1 MKYPSNIG
9 YRYPTT
15 FICYRYPTSIR
26 CRYLTNIEWYLMNI
40 GSETYY
46 IMISFRLKCH
56 TFFYRYMYFE
66 WWAYNDGFDTDCIGL
81 VVLAV
86 CHCSKHSQDI
96 PGYHDLL
103 KQGFS
108 KLVTR
113 ESDQYVLDRYDVRTL
128 IQVCVRLFTSLATS
142 VTWCNFSQNVL
153 QYIFN
158 C

>member
-1 MKYPSNIG
+1 MA
-9 YRYPTT
+9 
-15 FICYRYPTSIR
+15 
-26 CRYLTNIEWYLMNI
+26 LTQTVL
-40 GSETYY
+40 
-46 IMISFRLKCH
+46 
-56 TFFYRYMYFE
+56 
-66 WWAYNDGFDTDCIGL
+66 GL

-128 IQVCVRLFTSLATS
+128 IQVCVRLFTSLADAIFHKMSYNTFLTVNHNSKLCRSIPALIS
-142 VTWCNFSQNVL
+142 VVWTHRISCNYSTQGLITHTLTIPFLLLFLNWFGPNDVAAGL
-153 QYIFN
+153 
-158 C
+158 

>member
-1 MKYPSNIG
+1 MA
-9 YRYPTT
+9 
-15 FICYRYPTSIR
+15 
-26 CRYLTNIEWYLMNI
+26 LTQTVL
-40 GSETYY
+40 
-46 IMISFRLKCH
+46 
-56 TFFYRYMYFE
+56 
-66 WWAYNDGFDTDCIGL
+66 GL
-81 VVLAV
+81 VVLGV

-142 VTWCNFSQNVL
+142 VT
-153 QYIFN
+153 
-158 C
+158 